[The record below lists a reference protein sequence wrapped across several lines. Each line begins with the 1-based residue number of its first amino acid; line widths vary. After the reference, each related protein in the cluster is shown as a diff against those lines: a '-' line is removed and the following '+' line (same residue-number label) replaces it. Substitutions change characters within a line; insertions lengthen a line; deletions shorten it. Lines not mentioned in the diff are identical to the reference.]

1 MAPPERPT
9 GEIAFLFTDIEG
21 STRLVDALG
30 TAAWRPLLERHRS
43 LVRSALTAHGGFEQ
57 GTEGDS
63 FFVVFRTV
71 ADAVAM
77 IVDAQRALAAEP
89 WPEHA
94 PIRVRAGIH
103 WGIGELDADGSYV
116 GHDVHRAARVASA
129 ASGGQVLLSEAAAD
143 LAARSLPGGVRL
155 RSLGAHRLK
164 DLQPERIEQL
174 VVDGLQEEFPPIRSL
189 DARPNNLPVQLTPFV
204 GRERELDEL
213 RALLETSR
221 LVTLTGPGGTGKSR
235 LALQLA
241 AAVADRFPDG
251 TWFVPLA
258 AVSDPSLVP
267 GAIAAAIGIGEDPAR
282 SRLDVIASE
291 LEGRRTLLVLD
302 NLEQLARAATDVAEL
317 LRRLPKLHVIATSR
331 SPLHVNGEQE
341 YPVPGLPSPVDLHEV
356 SPFERER
363 LPPELRN
370 QTPESL
376 MAFEAVRLFVARAGA
391 VRPGFA
397 VTDGNAGDVA
407 AIVAHLGGVPLAIEL
422 AAARVRFLT
431 PAAIHERLEGR
442 LDVIGSGPA
451 DVPERQRSLRGAIAW
466 SYDLLEPPV
475 RRLFERL
482 SVFSGGFDLTCA
494 ETVAGDASE
503 LGVDPLDG
511 LAALVD
517 HSLLGSGEA
526 GGEPRFTFLEPIR
539 EFAAER
545 LAETGDTGEVRR
557 RHATAYLALAVAVAP
572 ELSGD
577 RQRAGLDRLETEHAN
592 LRAAIEWGDAN
603 ADAEV
608 ALGIS
613 NAVWRFWQKR
623 GYLTEARAR
632 VARLVARP
640 WFAAAPAPLR
650 ARTHEVLG
658 GITYWQGDLA
668 GARPHYEEALA
679 IWRADGDRAEIANA
693 LYNLSFCFTMD
704 VQLDAEQRRA
714 ARAIIDEAIAINRE
728 LGNDRGIAD
737 DLWGLGTLYY
747 FANDNEPAAEAFE
760 QARVLYRRLG
770 DRTQEAW
777 SLHQLGSARLKLGQL
792 EVARPLLR
800 DGLRLFEAA
809 GDDSAMTLLLD
820 DLAAVAAAEGDTERG
835 ARLQG
840 LSIRLQ
846 ASTGAALAGIVQWR
860 FEELTRPDASKLLSA
875 ADVDRL
881 RAEGASLPL
890 PTGIRYAL
898 GEIGW
903 EDACA
908 EAQVDTAQP
917 AATGGAG

>member
-1 MAPPERPT
+1 MATPERPT
-9 GEIAFLFTDIEG
+9 GQIAFLFTDIEG
-21 STRLVDALG
+21 STRLVDTLG
-30 TAAWRPLLERHRS
+30 TAAWRPLLERHRA
-43 LVRSALTAHGGFEQ
+43 LVRAAIAGHGGFEQ

-63 FFVVFRTV
+63 FFVVFTSV
-71 ADAVAM
+71 SDAVGM
-77 IVDAQRALAAEP
+77 IADAQRALAAEP
-89 WPEHA
+89 WPEGVA
-94 PIRVRAGIH
+94 IRVRAGVH
-103 WGIGELDADGSYV
+103 WGLGELDADGSYV

-129 ASGGQVLLSEAAAD
+129 AHGGQVLLSEAAAD
-143 LAARSLPGGVRL
+143 LAEPTLPDGVRL

-164 DLQPERIEQL
+164 DLQPERIAQL
-174 VVDGLQEEFPPIRSL
+174 LVDGLQEDFPPIRSL

-213 RALLETSR
+213 RLLLEASR

-241 AAVADRFPDG
+241 ASVADRFPDG

-258 AVSDPSLVP
+258 AISDPSLVP
-267 GAIAAAIGIGEDPAR
+267 GAIAAAIGIGEDPSR
-282 SRLDVIASE
+282 SRLDVIAAE

-302 NLEQLARAATDVAEL
+302 NLEQLARAAADVADL
-317 LRRLPKLHVIATSR
+317 LRRLPKLQVIATSR

-341 YPVPGLPSPVDLHEV
+341 YPVPGLPSPVDLHDI

-363 LPPELRN
+363 LPPELRR
-370 QTPESL
+370 QTPEAL
-376 MAFEAVRLFVARAGA
+376 MAFEAVRLFVARAAA
-391 VRPGFA
+391 VRPGFV

-442 LDVIGSGPA
+442 LDVIGTGSA
-451 DVPERQRSLRGAIAW
+451 DLPERQRSLRGAIAW
-466 SYDLLEPPV
+466 SYDLLDPPV

-482 SVFSGGFDLTCA
+482 SVFSGGFDLTSA
-494 ETVAGDASE
+494 ESVAGDVAD

-545 LAETGDTGEVRR
+545 LAAAGETDEIRR
-557 RHATAYLALAVAVAP
+557 RHAAAYLALATAESP
-572 ELSGD
+572 RLSGD
-577 RQRAGLDRLETEHAN
+577 RQRAALDRLETEHAN
-592 LRAAIEWGDAN
+592 LRAAIAWADAT

-608 ALGIS
+608 ALGIV

-623 GYLTEARAR
+623 GHLTEARAR
-632 VARLVARP
+632 VSELVARP

-658 GITYWQGDLA
+658 GIAYWQGDFP

-679 IWRADGDRAEIANA
+679 LWRAEGDRAEIANA
-693 LYNLSFCFTMD
+693 LYNLSFTFT
-704 VQLDAEQRRA
+704 LDTAL
-714 ARAIIDEAIAINRE
+714 DEAERGVAREIINESLALNRE
-728 LGNDRGIAD
+728 LGNDRGLAD
-737 DLWGLGTLYY
+737 ALWGLGVLYY
-747 FANDNEPAAEAFE
+747 FANDNEPAADAFE
-760 QARVLYRRLG
+760 QARVLYHRLG
-770 DRTQEAW
+770 ERTQEAW
-777 SLHQLGSARLKLGQL
+777 ALHQLGSARLKLGQL
-792 EVARPLLR
+792 EIARPLLR
-800 DGLRLFEAA
+800 EGLRLFEAA
-809 GDDSAMTLLLD
+809 GDVSAMTLLLD
-820 DLAAVAAAEGDTERG
+820 DLAAVAAAEGDVPRG

-846 ASTGAALAGIVQWR
+846 ASTGAALAGVVQWR
-860 FEELTRPDASKLLSA
+860 FEELTRPDASRLLTA
-875 ADVDRL
+875 ADLERF
-881 RAEGASLPL
+881 RAEGATLPL
-890 PTGIRYAL
+890 PTGVRYAL
-898 GEIGW
+898 DEIGW
-903 EDACA
+903 DAACA
-908 EAQVDTAQP
+908 EAQLDS
-917 AATGGAG
+917 AATAAEGAA